1 MLPTITLPAFTAKRA
16 RSLLL
21 AGLAAASLCSLSG
34 CGLFVVGGAA
44 ATTATVASDRRT
56 AGEQVDDKTIQV
68 KSANDLGAI
77 VGSQGRVNSTSYA
90 GWLLLVGDVPSEQI
104 KQQAGDRAAKIPKVK
119 RVFNEL
125 RVGPITPLSVRSNDT
140 WLTSKVMA
148 SLIDTKGV
156 PTRTI
161 VVTTERGVVYLM
173 GKVTTTEAELA
184 AKVASGVSGVNKVVK
199 LFEIVSPESL
209 QQRSSPAPIQD
220 NGASGTSSTSTPA
233 PAASSGGAQT
243 MPVQ

>member
-1 MLPTITLPAFTAKRA
+1 MLPTITLPNIAAKRA

-21 AGLAAASLCSLSG
+21 AAMAAASLCSLSG

-56 AGEQVDDKTIQV
+56 AGEQVDDKTIQI
-68 KSANDLGAI
+68 KASNDVGAI
-77 VGSQGRVNSTSYA
+77 IGAKGRVNTTSYA
-90 GWLLLVGDVPSEQI
+90 GWLLLVGDVPSEQV
-104 KQQAGDRAAKIPKVK
+104 KQQAGERAGKIPKVK

-125 RVGPITPLSVRSNDT
+125 RVGDITPLSVRTNDT
-140 WLTSKVMA
+140 WLTSKVMT

-161 VVTTERGVVYLM
+161 VVTTERGIVYLM
-173 GKVTTTEAELA
+173 GKVTATEAELA
-184 AKVASGVSGVNKVVK
+184 AKVASGVGGVNKVVK
-199 LFEIVSPESL
+199 LFDIVTPESL
-209 QQRSSPAPIQD
+209 QQRSGPAPIQD
-220 NGASGTSSTSTPA
+220 SGSSSTTTTPA
-233 PAASSGGAQT
+233 PAAPASGGAQA

>member
-1 MLPTITLPAFTAKRA
+1 MLPTITLSATTAKRA

-21 AGLAAASLCSLSG
+21 AGLAAASLCSLAG
-34 CGLFVVGGAA
+34 CGVAVVGGAA

-56 AGEQVDDKTIQV
+56 AGEQVDDKTIQI
-68 KSANDLGAI
+68 KAANDLGAI
-77 VGSQGRVNSTSYA
+77 VGDKGRINTSSYA
-90 GWLLLVGDVPSEQI
+90 GWLLLVGDVPSEQM
-104 KQQAGDRAAKIPKVK
+104 KQQIGERAGQIPKVR

-125 RVGPITPLSVRSNDT
+125 RVGDVTPLSVRTNDT
-140 WLTSKVMA
+140 WLTSKVTA

-161 VVTTERGVVYLM
+161 SVTTERGVVYLM
-173 GKVTTTEAELA
+173 GKVTTAEAERA

-199 LFEIVSPESL
+199 LFEIVTPESL
-209 QQRSSPAPIQD
+209 QQRQTPAPIQD
-220 NGASGTSSTSTPA
+220 NGASGTTPTTPA
-233 PAASSGGAQT
+233 PAASSGDAQA